1 METDQVLKQL
11 EWLDDERRRDK
22 DTIAKQED
30 RIIALEGNLIAANKQ
45 IKDLGSELTRFSAL
59 FERMDRFDDNLLQ
72 SRVDLKQQIEEID
85 KQAKKR
91 EEEME
96 KVRRVEMR
104 AVDNSVSE
112 VRKELEPIDG
122 LRRGLAARV
131 EEENRLN
138 RGIDELRQKLTD
150 IHRNEEEYTRTYR
163 LLEDG
168 RRQDSKRL
176 VDLQG
181 EVSALRKRVDEVRGK
196 TELATSNYRKVETRL
211 NELLT
216 VESERKDAQAEFLD
230 KQALL
235 QVERER
241 AWKDWEARFETV
253 EKQATDVET
262 QLQAMDA
269 THRSIQRAKEAM
281 EELAERVERRINEI
295 TEMQR
300 LGEERF
306 RQEWVTFKAD
316 DQKRWTN
323 YTLTQEEQRN
333 ETGRQLE
340 KIFERITNL
349 EDSWQ
354 EAHDLIAQM
363 SEQSEKRLQSL
374 LALTH
379 DWVAA
384 YERTLGQVR

>member
-30 RIIALEGNLIAANKQ
+30 RIIALEGNLMAANKQ
-45 IKDLGSELTRFSAL
+45 IKDLGSELTRFSTL

-72 SRVDLKQQIEEID
+72 SRVELKQQIEEID

-104 AVDNSVSE
+104 AVDNSISE

-216 VESERKDAQAEFLD
+216 VESERKDAQAEFLE

-241 AWKDWEARFETV
+241 TWKDWEARFETV

-333 ETGRQLE
+333 EIGRQLE

>member
-72 SRVDLKQQIEEID
+72 SRVELKQQIEEID

-216 VESERKDAQAEFLD
+216 VESERKDAQAEFLE

-333 ETGRQLE
+333 EIGRQLE